1 MKKYMVYIL
10 MISMLLLCGCKSN
23 ENTVSNVE
31 NERIVIDANA
41 QEVKMS
47 FRNSNDN
54 ISTIAKE
61 IATDKFSTIEKYT
74 KNNIENGNFNILGV
88 EYQNIDYYTSEKN
101 KYRETDE
108 NIFKNDDVKISVSSE
123 GKIVFCRVKKAI
135 KKFENETT
143 HSEELAKKY
152 LELIYPNYDYNGVQI
167 QEIQVTDQYVYTFYK
182 TINEIRTSDAITIFL
197 NSKGE
202 FTCYSIHDVDKFDNI
217 QLENFNYNDFL
228 QRIDEYVNK
237 AYKDMIIDYSVHEDG
252 PIFNV
257 FEGNNIELNI
267 PIVVNV
273 NNNDGEFC
281 IIEEVVFELN

>member
-1 MKKYMVYIL
+1 M
-10 MISMLLLCGCKSN
+10 
-23 ENTVSNVE
+23 
-31 NERIVIDANA
+31 
-41 QEVKMS
+41 
-47 FRNSNDN
+47 
-54 ISTIAKE
+54 
-61 IATDKFSTIEKYT
+61 
-74 KNNIENGNFNILGV
+74 
-88 EYQNIDYYTSEKN
+88 
-101 KYRETDE
+101 
-108 NIFKNDDVKISVSSE
+108 
-123 GKIVFCRVKKAI
+123 
-135 KKFENETT
+135 
-143 HSEELAKKY
+143 
-152 LELIYPNYDYNGVQI
+152 
-167 QEIQVTDQYVYTFYK
+167 
-182 TINEIRTSDAITIFL
+182 